1 MKISEYI
8 KSKLDTNFK
17 KICFLILF
25 FILTI
30 AFVLIFYHFYNIYNI
45 GIPCIFKTITG
56 YDCPGCGLTRAN
68 GEVIKFNFKK
78 ALEYNSS
85 VFIVLPLLIYYFS
98 NSIYAWLFDKKK
110 KELPKLIIVLMIIY
124 LILHTIIR
132 NLV

>member
-56 YDCPGCGLTRAN
+56 YDCPGCGLTRAT